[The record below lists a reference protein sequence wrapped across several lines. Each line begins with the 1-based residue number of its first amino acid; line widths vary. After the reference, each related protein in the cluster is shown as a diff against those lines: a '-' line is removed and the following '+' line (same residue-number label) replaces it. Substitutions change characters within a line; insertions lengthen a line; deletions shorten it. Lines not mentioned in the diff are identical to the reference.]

1 MGRLCVFGRWE
12 PVPGPAGGLFGP
24 SGREQERAERGRNRP
39 RGGAGEGKLAE
50 VWSEGWWRAAGRCA
64 EGVASR
70 RRGGGSWRRG
80 VAGEHAARGHCLT
93 GIEPLRGSTTSFS
106 VTSGAR
112 SPAAFRPRWPL
123 SAPLIASAPVPAP
136 ALVPRPSAPLASLR
150 SFNRFRPRWPLS
162 APLIA
167 SAPVPAPALV
177 PRPSAPLASLRSCPR
192 PGALSPARS
201 RSRSRRVPVP
211 APGTTRSR
219 SRRVP
224 VPAPGA
230 SLSPLPARPV
240 PTPGSCPRC
249 IQAGPCCRIC
259 AKKTPGPPKEGS
271 GVEFRSAREAASP
284 SMRWITSLRQEPGA

>member
-112 SPAAFRPRWPL
+112 PPAFRPRWPL

-150 SFNRFRPRWPLS
+150 SFNRFR
-162 APLIA
+162 
-167 SAPVPAPALV
+167 
-177 PRPSAPLASLRSCPR
+177 SCPR
-192 PGALSPARS
+192 SGARPPASRPAGLSPLLSPPRRS
-201 RSRSRRVPVP
+201 FS
-211 APGTTRSR
+211 GTF
-219 SRRVP
+219 P
-224 VPAPGA
+224 F
-230 SLSPLPARPV
+230 PLPARP
-240 PTPGSCPRC
+240 CPRSRHDPFPLPAPVPAAFRPAPAAVSA
-249 IQAGPCCRIC
+249 Q
-259 AKKTPGPPKEGS
+259 KNSGPPKR
-271 GVEFRSAREAASP
+271 GVRS
-284 SMRWITSLRQEPGA
+284 

>member
-24 SGREQERAERGRNRP
+24 SGREQERAERGGNRP
-39 RGGAGEGKLAE
+39 RGGASEGKLAE

-136 ALVPRPSAPLASLR
+136 ALVPRL
-150 SFNRFRPRWPLS
+150 
-162 APLIA
+162 
-167 SAPVPAPALV
+167 PAPA
-177 PRPSAPLASLRSCPR
+177 
-192 PGALSPARS
+192 GLSPLLSPPRRS
-201 RSRSRRVPVP
+201 FS
-211 APGTTRSR
+211 GTF
-219 SRRVP
+219 P
-224 VPAPGA
+224 F
-230 SLSPLPARPV
+230 PLPARPV
-240 PTPGSCPRC
+240 PAPGSCPRC

>member
-1 MGRLCVFGRWE
+1 MGRLCVFGAMGWLCVFGRWE

-50 VWSEGWWRAAGRCA
+50 VWSEGWWRAAGRCE
-64 EGVASR
+64 EGVAPR
-70 RRGGGSWRRG
+70 RCGGKSWRRG

-112 SPAAFRPRWPL
+112 SPAAFRPRWPV
-123 SAPLIASAPVPAP
+123 SAPLIASAPIPAP
-136 ALVPRPSAPLASLR
+136 ALFLR
-150 SFNRFRPRWPLS
+150 H
-162 APLIA
+162 
-167 SAPVPAPALV
+167 
-177 PRPSAPLASLRSCPR
+177 
-192 PGALSPARS
+192 
-201 RSRSRRVPVP
+201 
-211 APGTTRSR
+211 
-219 SRRVP
+219 VP

-240 PTPGSCPRC
+240 PAPGSCPRC

>member
-1 MGRLCVFGRWE
+1 MPLFFCACSGDGSVVRIWAMGAGARPCG
-12 PVPGPAGGLFGP
+12 GPLRPFRKRAGAGGAG
-24 SGREQERAERGRNRP
+24 QNRP

-136 ALVPRPSAPLASLR
+136 ALVPR
-150 SFNRFRPRWPLS
+150 LS
-162 APLIA
+162 APA
-167 SAPVPAPALV
+167 
-177 PRPSAPLASLRSCPR
+177 
-192 PGALSPARS
+192 G
-201 RSRSRRVPVP
+201 
-211 APGTTRSR
+211 
-219 SRRVP
+219 
-224 VPAPGA
+224 
-230 SLSPLPARPV
+230 LSPL
-240 PTPGSCPRC
+240 
-249 IQAGPCCRIC
+249 
-259 AKKTPGPPKEGS
+259 
-271 GVEFRSAREAASP
+271 
-284 SMRWITSLRQEPGA
+284 L

>member
-136 ALVPRPSAPLASLR
+136 ALVPR
-150 SFNRFRPRWPLS
+150 LS
-162 APLIA
+162 APA
-167 SAPVPAPALV
+167 
-177 PRPSAPLASLRSCPR
+177 
-192 PGALSPARS
+192 GLSPLLSPPRRS
-201 RSRSRRVPVP
+201 FS
-211 APGTTRSR
+211 GTF
-219 SRRVP
+219 P
-224 VPAPGA
+224 F
-230 SLSPLPARPV
+230 PLPARPV
-240 PTPGSCPRC
+240 PAPGSCPRC

>member
-1 MGRLCVFGRWE
+1 MGRHPAADAALFLCVFGRW
-12 PVPGPAGGLFGP
+12 VDCAYLGDGSRCPALRGASSALP
-24 SGREQERAERGRNRP
+24 EEQERAERGRNRP

-136 ALVPRPSAPLASLR
+136 ALVPRL
-150 SFNRFRPRWPLS
+150 
-162 APLIA
+162 
-167 SAPVPAPALV
+167 PAPA
-177 PRPSAPLASLRSCPR
+177 
-192 PGALSPARS
+192 GLSPLLSPPRRS
-201 RSRSRRVPVP
+201 FS
-211 APGTTRSR
+211 GTF
-219 SRRVP
+219 P
-224 VPAPGA
+224 F
-230 SLSPLPARPV
+230 PLPARPV
-240 PTPGSCPRC
+240 PAPGSCPRC

>member
-1 MGRLCVFGRWE
+1 MGRHPAADAALFLCVFGRW
-12 PVPGPAGGLFGP
+12 VDCAYLGDGSRCPALRGGLFGP

-123 SAPLIASAPVPAP
+123 SAPLIASAPIPAP
-136 ALVPRPSAPLASLR
+136 ALFLR
-150 SFNRFRPRWPLS
+150 H
-162 APLIA
+162 
-167 SAPVPAPALV
+167 
-177 PRPSAPLASLRSCPR
+177 
-192 PGALSPARS
+192 
-201 RSRSRRVPVP
+201 
-211 APGTTRSR
+211 
-219 SRRVP
+219 VP

-240 PTPGSCPRC
+240 PAPGSCPRC

-259 AKKTPGPPKEGS
+259 AKKTPAPPKEGS

>member
-123 SAPLIASAPVPAP
+123 SAPVPAP
-136 ALVPRPSAPLASLR
+136 ALFLR
-150 SFNRFRPRWPLS
+150 H
-162 APLIA
+162 
-167 SAPVPAPALV
+167 
-177 PRPSAPLASLRSCPR
+177 
-192 PGALSPARS
+192 
-201 RSRSRRVPVP
+201 
-211 APGTTRSR
+211 
-219 SRRVP
+219 VP

-240 PTPGSCPRC
+240 PAPGSCPRC

>member
-1 MGRLCVFGRWE
+1 MGRHPAADAALFLCVFGRWVGCAYLGRWE

-136 ALVPRPSAPLASLR
+136 ALVPRRPSAPLASLR
-150 SFNRFRPRWPLS
+150 SFNRFRSYSRPGARPPAFRPCWPVS

-177 PRPSAPLASLRSCPR
+177 PRH
-192 PGALSPARS
+192 
-201 RSRSRRVPVP
+201 
-211 APGTTRSR
+211 
-219 SRRVP
+219 VP

-240 PTPGSCPRC
+240 PAPGTTCSRSRLLSPLHSGR
-249 IQAGPCCRIC
+249 PLLPYLR
-259 AKKTPGPPKEGS
+259 KKNSGPPKEGS

-284 SMRWITSLRQEPGA
+284 SMRWITSLRQVPGA

>member
-24 SGREQERAERGRNRP
+24 SGREQERTERGRNRP

-50 VWSEGWWRAAGRCA
+50 GWSEGWWRAAGRCA

-112 SPAAFRPRWPL
+112 PPAFRPRWPL

-136 ALVPRPSAPLASLR
+136 
-150 SFNRFRPRWPLS
+150 
-162 APLIA
+162 
-167 SAPVPAPALV
+167 
-177 PRPSAPLASLRSCPR
+177 
-192 PGALSPARS
+192 
-201 RSRSRRVPVP
+201 
-211 APGTTRSR
+211 
-219 SRRVP
+219 
-224 VPAPGA
+224 GA
-230 SLSPLPARPV
+230 SPFPLPARPV
-240 PTPGSCPRC
+240 PAPGSCPRC

-284 SMRWITSLRQEPGA
+284 SMRWITFLRQEPGA

>member
-1 MGRLCVFGRWE
+1 MGRHPAADAALFLCVFGRWVGCVYLGRWE

-112 SPAAFRPRWPL
+112 PPASRPRWPV
-123 SAPLIASAPVPAP
+123 SAPVPAP
-136 ALVPRPSAPLASLR
+136 ALFLR
-150 SFNRFRPRWPLS
+150 H
-162 APLIA
+162 
-167 SAPVPAPALV
+167 
-177 PRPSAPLASLRSCPR
+177 
-192 PGALSPARS
+192 
-201 RSRSRRVPVP
+201 VPVP
-211 APGTTRSR
+211 A
-219 SRRVP
+219 
-224 VPAPGA
+224 
-230 SLSPLPARPV
+230 
-240 PTPGSCPRC
+240 PGSCPRC

-284 SMRWITSLRQEPGA
+284 SMRWITSLRQVPGA

>member
-1 MGRLCVFGRWE
+1 MGRHPAADAALFLCVFGRW
-12 PVPGPAGGLFGP
+12 VGCAYLGDGSRCPALRGASSALP
-24 SGREQERAERGRNRP
+24 EEQERAERGGNRP
-39 RGGAGEGKLAE
+39 RGGASEGKLAE

-70 RRGGGSWRRG
+70 RRRGGSWRRG

-136 ALVPRPSAPLASLR
+136 ALFLR
-150 SFNRFRPRWPLS
+150 H
-162 APLIA
+162 
-167 SAPVPAPALV
+167 
-177 PRPSAPLASLRSCPR
+177 
-192 PGALSPARS
+192 
-201 RSRSRRVPVP
+201 
-211 APGTTRSR
+211 
-219 SRRVP
+219 VP

-240 PTPGSCPRC
+240 PAPGSCPRC

-259 AKKTPGPPKEGS
+259 AKKTPGLPKEGS

-284 SMRWITSLRQEPGA
+284 SMRWITSLRQVPGA

>member
-1 MGRLCVFGRWE
+1 MGRHPAADAALFLCVFGRW
-12 PVPGPAGGLFGP
+12 VGCAYLGDGSRCPALRGASSALP
-24 SGREQERAERGRNRP
+24 EEQERAERGGNRP
-39 RGGAGEGKLAE
+39 RGGASEGKLAE

-150 SFNRFRPRWPLS
+150 SFNRFRSYSRPGARPPAFRPRWPVS

-177 PRPSAPLASLRSCPR
+177 PRLPAPA
-192 PGALSPARS
+192 GLSPL
-201 RSRSRRVPVP
+201 
-211 APGTTRSR
+211 
-219 SRRVP
+219 
-224 VPAPGA
+224 
-230 SLSPLPARPV
+230 LSPLPARPV
-240 PTPGSCPRC
+240 PAPAPGSCPRC

-284 SMRWITSLRQEPGA
+284 SMRWITSLRQVPGA

>member
-1 MGRLCVFGRWE
+1 MGRHPAADAALFLCVFGRWVGCAYLGRWE

-39 RGGAGEGKLAE
+39 RGGAGEGKFAE

-136 ALVPRPSAPLASLR
+136 ALFLR
-150 SFNRFRPRWPLS
+150 H
-162 APLIA
+162 
-167 SAPVPAPALV
+167 
-177 PRPSAPLASLRSCPR
+177 
-192 PGALSPARS
+192 
-201 RSRSRRVPVP
+201 
-211 APGTTRSR
+211 
-219 SRRVP
+219 VP

-240 PTPGSCPRC
+240 PAPGSCPRC

-259 AKKTPGPPKEGS
+259 AKKTPGPQKEGS

-284 SMRWITSLRQEPGA
+284 SMRWITSLRQVPGA

>member
-93 GIEPLRGSTTSFS
+93 GIEPLRGSTTSFL

-112 SPAAFRPRWPL
+112 SPAAFRPRWPV
-123 SAPLIASAPVPAP
+123 SAPLIASAPIPAP
-136 ALVPRPSAPLASLR
+136 ALFLR
-150 SFNRFRPRWPLS
+150 H
-162 APLIA
+162 
-167 SAPVPAPALV
+167 
-177 PRPSAPLASLRSCPR
+177 
-192 PGALSPARS
+192 
-201 RSRSRRVPVP
+201 
-211 APGTTRSR
+211 
-219 SRRVP
+219 VP

-240 PTPGSCPRC
+240 PAPGSCPRC

-284 SMRWITSLRQEPGA
+284 SMRWITSLRQVPGA

>member
-1 MGRLCVFGRWE
+1 MGRHPAADAALFLCVFGGRWVGCVYLGRWE

-136 ALVPRPSAPLASLR
+136 ALVPRPSAP
-150 SFNRFRPRWPLS
+150 
-162 APLIA
+162 
-167 SAPVPAPALV
+167 
-177 PRPSAPLASLRSCPR
+177 
-192 PGALSPARS
+192 
-201 RSRSRRVPVP
+201 
-211 APGTTRSR
+211 
-219 SRRVP
+219 
-224 VPAPGA
+224 APGA

-240 PTPGSCPRC
+240 PAPGSCPRC

-259 AKKTPGPPKEGS
+259 AKKLRAPKR
-271 GVEFRSAREAASP
+271 GVRS
-284 SMRWITSLRQEPGA
+284 

>member
-39 RGGAGEGKLAE
+39 RGGAGEGKFAE

-112 SPAAFRPRWPL
+112 PPAFRPRWPV

-136 ALVPRPSAPLASLR
+136 ALVPRLPAPAGLSPLLSPPRR
-150 SFNRFRPRWPLS
+150 SFSGTFPFPL
-162 APLIA
+162 P
-167 SAPVPAPALV
+167 APVPAAF
-177 PRPSAPLASLRSCPR
+177 R
-192 PGALSPARS
+192 
-201 RSRSRRVPVP
+201 P
-211 APGTTRSR
+211 APAAVSAQKKLRAPKRGVRS
-219 SRRVP
+219 
-224 VPAPGA
+224 
-230 SLSPLPARPV
+230 
-240 PTPGSCPRC
+240 
-249 IQAGPCCRIC
+249 
-259 AKKTPGPPKEGS
+259 
-271 GVEFRSAREAASP
+271 
-284 SMRWITSLRQEPGA
+284 

>member
-50 VWSEGWWRAAGRCA
+50 VWSEGRWRVAGRCA

-93 GIEPLRGSTTSFS
+93 GTEPLRGSTTSFS

-112 SPAAFRPRWPL
+112 P
-123 SAPLIASAPVPAP
+123 P
-136 ALVPRPSAPLASLR
+136 ALVPRRPSAPLASLR
-150 SFNRFRPRWPLS
+150 SFNRFR
-162 APLIA
+162 
-167 SAPVPAPALV
+167 
-177 PRPSAPLASLRSCPR
+177 SCPR
-192 PGALSPARS
+192 SGALSPARS

-219 SRRVP
+219 SRL
-224 VPAPGA
+224 
-230 SLSPLPARPV
+230 LSPLHSGRPLL
-240 PTPGSCPRC
+240 PYLR
-249 IQAGPCCRIC
+249 
-259 AKKTPGPPKEGS
+259 KKNSGPPKR
-271 GVEFRSAREAASP
+271 GVRS
-284 SMRWITSLRQEPGA
+284 

>member
-39 RGGAGEGKLAE
+39 RGGAGEGKFAE
-50 VWSEGWWRAAGRCA
+50 VWSEGWWRVAGRCA

-123 SAPLIASAPVPAP
+123 SAPLIASAPIPAP
-136 ALVPRPSAPLASLR
+136 ALVPRL
-150 SFNRFRPRWPLS
+150 
-162 APLIA
+162 
-167 SAPVPAPALV
+167 PAPA
-177 PRPSAPLASLRSCPR
+177 
-192 PGALSPARS
+192 GLSPL
-201 RSRSRRVPVP
+201 
-211 APGTTRSR
+211 
-219 SRRVP
+219 
-224 VPAPGA
+224 
-230 SLSPLPARPV
+230 LSPLPARPV
-240 PTPGSCPRC
+240 PAPGSCPRC

-259 AKKTPGPPKEGS
+259 AKKLRAPKR
-271 GVEFRSAREAASP
+271 GVRS
-284 SMRWITSLRQEPGA
+284 

>member
-1 MGRLCVFGRWE
+1 MGRHPAADAALFLCVFGRWVGCAYLGRWE

-136 ALVPRPSAPLASLR
+136 ALVPRH
-150 SFNRFRPRWPLS
+150 
-162 APLIA
+162 
-167 SAPVPAPALV
+167 
-177 PRPSAPLASLRSCPR
+177 
-192 PGALSPARS
+192 
-201 RSRSRRVPVP
+201 
-211 APGTTRSR
+211 
-219 SRRVP
+219 VP

-230 SLSPLPARPV
+230 SRSRSRHDPFPLPAPV
-240 PTPGSCPRC
+240 PAAFRPAPAAVSA
-249 IQAGPCCRIC
+249 Q
-259 AKKTPGPPKEGS
+259 KKLRAPKR
-271 GVEFRSAREAASP
+271 GVRS
-284 SMRWITSLRQEPGA
+284 

>member
-1 MGRLCVFGRWE
+1 MGRHPAADAALFLCVFGRW
-12 PVPGPAGGLFGP
+12 VGCAYLGDGSRCPALRGASSALP
-24 SGREQERAERGRNRP
+24 EEQERAERGRNRP

-112 SPAAFRPRWPL
+112 SPAAFRPRWPV
-123 SAPLIASAPVPAP
+123 SAPVPAP
-136 ALVPRPSAPLASLR
+136 ALFLR
-150 SFNRFRPRWPLS
+150 H
-162 APLIA
+162 
-167 SAPVPAPALV
+167 
-177 PRPSAPLASLRSCPR
+177 
-192 PGALSPARS
+192 
-201 RSRSRRVPVP
+201 
-211 APGTTRSR
+211 
-219 SRRVP
+219 VP

-240 PTPGSCPRC
+240 PAPGSCPRC
-249 IQAGPCCRIC
+249 IQSGPCCRIC

>member
-1 MGRLCVFGRWE
+1 MGRHPAADAALFLCVFGRWVGCAYLGRWE

-123 SAPLIASAPVPAP
+123 SAPLIASAPIPAP
-136 ALVPRPSAPLASLR
+136 ALFPRH
-150 SFNRFRPRWPLS
+150 
-162 APLIA
+162 
-167 SAPVPAPALV
+167 
-177 PRPSAPLASLRSCPR
+177 
-192 PGALSPARS
+192 
-201 RSRSRRVPVP
+201 
-211 APGTTRSR
+211 
-219 SRRVP
+219 VP

-230 SLSPLPARPV
+230 SLSPLPARPCSRSRLLS
-240 PTPGSCPRC
+240 PLHSGRPLLPYLR
-249 IQAGPCCRIC
+249 
-259 AKKTPGPPKEGS
+259 KKNSGPPKR
-271 GVEFRSAREAASP
+271 GVRS
-284 SMRWITSLRQEPGA
+284 

>member
-12 PVPGPAGGLFGP
+12 PVPGPAAGLFGP

-39 RGGAGEGKLAE
+39 RGGAGEGKLTE

-112 SPAAFRPRWPL
+112 SPAAFRPAGLSPL
-123 SAPLIASAPVPAP
+123 LSP
-136 ALVPRPSAPLASLR
+136 PRR
-150 SFNRFRPRWPLS
+150 SFS
-162 APLIA
+162 
-167 SAPVPAPALV
+167 
-177 PRPSAPLASLRSCPR
+177 
-192 PGALSPARS
+192 
-201 RSRSRRVPVP
+201 
-211 APGTTRSR
+211 GTF
-219 SRRVP
+219 P
-224 VPAPGA
+224 F
-230 SLSPLPARPV
+230 PLPARPV
-240 PTPGSCPRC
+240 PAPGSCPRC

>member
-1 MGRLCVFGRWE
+1 MGRHPAADAALFLCVFGRW
-12 PVPGPAGGLFGP
+12 VGCAYLGDGSRCPALRGASSALP
-24 SGREQERAERGRNRP
+24 EEQERAERGRNRP

-123 SAPLIASAPVPAP
+123 SAPLIASAPIPAP
-136 ALVPRPSAPLASLR
+136 ALVPRPSAPLASLC
-150 SFNRFRPRWPLS
+150 SFNRFRSCPRSGARPPASRPRWPV
-162 APLIA
+162 
-167 SAPVPAPALV
+167 SAPVPAPALF
-177 PRPSAPLASLRSCPR
+177 PRH
-192 PGALSPARS
+192 
-201 RSRSRRVPVP
+201 
-211 APGTTRSR
+211 
-219 SRRVP
+219 VP

-230 SLSPLPARPV
+230 SRSRSRLLSPLHSGRPLL
-240 PTPGSCPRC
+240 PYLR
-249 IQAGPCCRIC
+249 
-259 AKKTPGPPKEGS
+259 KKNSGPPKR
-271 GVEFRSAREAASP
+271 GVRS
-284 SMRWITSLRQEPGA
+284 

>member
-112 SPAAFRPRWPL
+112 PPASRPRWPV

-136 ALVPRPSAPLASLR
+136 ALVPRL
-150 SFNRFRPRWPLS
+150 
-162 APLIA
+162 
-167 SAPVPAPALV
+167 PAPA
-177 PRPSAPLASLRSCPR
+177 
-192 PGALSPARS
+192 GLSPLLSPPRRS
-201 RSRSRRVPVP
+201 FS
-211 APGTTRSR
+211 GTF
-219 SRRVP
+219 P
-224 VPAPGA
+224 F
-230 SLSPLPARPV
+230 PLPARP
-240 PTPGSCPRC
+240 CPRSRHDPFPLPAPVPAAFRPAPAAVSA
-249 IQAGPCCRIC
+249 Q
-259 AKKTPGPPKEGS
+259 KNSGPPKR
-271 GVEFRSAREAASP
+271 GVRS
-284 SMRWITSLRQEPGA
+284 

>member
-123 SAPLIASAPVPAP
+123 SAPLIASAPIPAP
-136 ALVPRPSAPLASLR
+136 ALFLR
-150 SFNRFRPRWPLS
+150 H
-162 APLIA
+162 
-167 SAPVPAPALV
+167 
-177 PRPSAPLASLRSCPR
+177 
-192 PGALSPARS
+192 
-201 RSRSRRVPVP
+201 
-211 APGTTRSR
+211 
-219 SRRVP
+219 VP

-240 PTPGSCPRC
+240 PAPGSCPRC

>member
-1 MGRLCVFGRWE
+1 MGRHPAADAALFLCVFGRW
-12 PVPGPAGGLFGP
+12 VGCAYLGDGSRCPALRGASSALP
-24 SGREQERAERGRNRP
+24 EEQERAERGRNRP

-112 SPAAFRPRWPL
+112 PPAFRPRWPV

-136 ALVPRPSAPLASLR
+136 ALVPRH
-150 SFNRFRPRWPLS
+150 
-162 APLIA
+162 
-167 SAPVPAPALV
+167 
-177 PRPSAPLASLRSCPR
+177 
-192 PGALSPARS
+192 
-201 RSRSRRVPVP
+201 VPVP
-211 APGTTRSR
+211 A
-219 SRRVP
+219 
-224 VPAPGA
+224 
-230 SLSPLPARPV
+230 
-240 PTPGSCPRC
+240 PGSCPRC

>member
-12 PVPGPAGGLFGP
+12 PVPGPAGGLFDP
-24 SGREQERAERGRNRP
+24 SGREQERAELGRNRP

-150 SFNRFRPRWPLS
+150 SFNRFR
-162 APLIA
+162 
-167 SAPVPAPALV
+167 
-177 PRPSAPLASLRSCPR
+177 SCPR

-219 SRRVP
+219 SRL
-224 VPAPGA
+224 
-230 SLSPLPARPV
+230 LSPLHSGRPLL
-240 PTPGSCPRC
+240 PYLR
-249 IQAGPCCRIC
+249 
-259 AKKTPGPPKEGS
+259 KKNSGPPKR
-271 GVEFRSAREAASP
+271 GVRS
-284 SMRWITSLRQEPGA
+284 

>member
-1 MGRLCVFGRWE
+1 MGRHPAADAALFLCVFGRWVDCAYLGRWE

-112 SPAAFRPRWPL
+112 SP
-123 SAPLIASAPVPAP
+123 
-136 ALVPRPSAPLASLR
+136 PRPSAPLACLR
-150 SFNRFRPRWPLS
+150 FFNR
-162 APLIA
+162 
-167 SAPVPAPALV
+167 
-177 PRPSAPLASLRSCPR
+177 
-192 PGALSPARS
+192 S
-201 RSRSRRVPVP
+201 RPVP

-219 SRRVP
+219 SRL
-224 VPAPGA
+224 
-230 SLSPLPARPV
+230 LSPLHSGRPLL
-240 PTPGSCPRC
+240 PYLR
-249 IQAGPCCRIC
+249 
-259 AKKTPGPPKEGS
+259 KKNSGPPKR
-271 GVEFRSAREAASP
+271 GVRS
-284 SMRWITSLRQEPGA
+284 

>member
-1 MGRLCVFGRWE
+1 MGRHPAADAALFLCVFGRWVGCAYLGRWE

-39 RGGAGEGKLAE
+39 RGGAGEGKFAE

-112 SPAAFRPRWPL
+112 SPAAFRPRWPV

-136 ALVPRPSAPLASLR
+136 ALFLR
-150 SFNRFRPRWPLS
+150 H
-162 APLIA
+162 
-167 SAPVPAPALV
+167 
-177 PRPSAPLASLRSCPR
+177 
-192 PGALSPARS
+192 
-201 RSRSRRVPVP
+201 
-211 APGTTRSR
+211 
-219 SRRVP
+219 VP

-240 PTPGSCPRC
+240 PAPGSCPRC

-259 AKKTPGPPKEGS
+259 AKKTPGPQKEGS

-284 SMRWITSLRQEPGA
+284 SMRWITSLRQVPGA

>member
-70 RRGGGSWRRG
+70 RRGDGSWRRG
-80 VAGEHAARGHCLT
+80 DAGEHAARGHCLT

-112 SPAAFRPRWPL
+112 PPASRPRWPV
-123 SAPLIASAPVPAP
+123 SAPVPA
-136 ALVPRPSAPLASLR
+136 RR
-150 SFNRFRPRWPLS
+150 SFSGTFPFPL
-162 APLIA
+162 
-167 SAPVPAPALV
+167 
-177 PRPSAPLASLRSCPR
+177 
-192 PGALSPARS
+192 PAR
-201 RSRSRRVPVP
+201 PVP

-219 SRRVP
+219 SRL
-224 VPAPGA
+224 
-230 SLSPLPARPV
+230 LSPLHSGRPLL
-240 PTPGSCPRC
+240 PYLR
-249 IQAGPCCRIC
+249 
-259 AKKTPGPPKEGS
+259 KKNSGPPKR
-271 GVEFRSAREAASP
+271 GVRS
-284 SMRWITSLRQEPGA
+284 

>member
-24 SGREQERAERGRNRP
+24 SGREQERAERGGNRP

-112 SPAAFRPRWPL
+112 PPAFRPRWPV

-136 ALVPRPSAPLASLR
+136 ALVPRL
-150 SFNRFRPRWPLS
+150 
-162 APLIA
+162 
-167 SAPVPAPALV
+167 PAPA
-177 PRPSAPLASLRSCPR
+177 
-192 PGALSPARS
+192 GLSPLLSPPRRS
-201 RSRSRRVPVP
+201 F
-211 APGTTRSR
+211 PGTF
-219 SRRVP
+219 P
-224 VPAPGA
+224 F
-230 SLSPLPARPV
+230 PLPARPV
-240 PTPGSCPRC
+240 PAPGSCPRC

-259 AKKTPGPPKEGS
+259 AKKTPAPPKR
-271 GVEFRSAREAASP
+271 GVRS
-284 SMRWITSLRQEPGA
+284 